1 MASIRTADQ
10 ADVAGVVALAQTMH
24 AESPVY
30 RVRPFDPRRVA
41 VTFLGL
47 LPAGGAFVAES
58 DGKIVGLLA
67 GYLVEDFFGSAV
79 IAGEHALYVL
89 PEVRGGTAAVR
100 LLGAF
105 ESWAKAHGAIGG
117 FLGVTAGI
125 DDERVAELYVRL
137 GYRPAGA
144 AFAKEF

>member
-1 MASIRTADQ
+1 MASVRTAD
-10 ADVAGVVALAQTMH
+10 AGDVAGVVALARAMH

-30 RVRPFDPRRVA
+30 RVRPFDPHKTA
-41 VTFLGL
+41 ATFLGA

-58 DGKIVGLLA
+58 GGRIVGLMV
-67 GYLVEDFFGSAV
+67 GYLAEDFFGSAV
-79 IAGEHALYVL
+79 IAGEYALYVL
-89 PEVRGGTAAVR
+89 PEARGGTSAVR
-100 LLGAF
+100 LLEAF
-105 ESWAKAHGAIGG
+105 EAWARRAGAVGG

-125 DDERVAELYVRL
+125 DDERVAALYMKL